1 MNTPIPASTSQTSNR
16 KGSIALNTWF
26 WAFIIACLAAA
37 NSTAATLTLFTN
49 NFDTYTGVATNLT
62 DIASANPPVS
72 TAVNSIKVVN
82 DRASA
87 TPVAVGS
94 FGANGIQVIN
104 WDSASAP
111 NSILVRPGATFN
123 CNVYP
128 RGGTNHTFEWKMKTM
143 KSGTSDR
150 GFRISLRVQGAD
162 INDDGTDFVVFR
174 SKQLTTANAGNSGT
188 DGMDAFEAYNGIQG
202 TPGASSWVTVTNTTT
217 TLREY
222 ITSGAWNDYKLVA
235 DSVGRTFA
243 FYVNGNLVNGGLY
256 CARPVEMIVSGIR
269 FEHESS
275 SNNKDYYLVDDIS
288 LKVEG
293 TFTDLSTTITE
304 GFESYPAA
312 VLPTDDADPQGAWVV
327 GETAGTGASVALTP
341 AKVQVVNTEAHLG
354 SKSLKLEGGQI
365 AGATLPWGE
374 MPNRDVRIKW
384 WQKVPAT
391 PGGNAMYL
399 RVSVYGFEARLST
412 AADCLL
418 LGSGS
423 RSSAPF
429 GGPTSLMGFNRLA
442 APGNGTWL
450 DTLEQFTADT
460 WEEYE
465 LTTNL
470 KLSTYTIV
478 RNPSG
483 TPVVIVEDYPFIA
496 AVPMHNPYM
505 IGFSSSNGSG
515 HPPVYIDDITI
526 QSFDNAAPPPLRVYT
541 PTITGS
547 RFTNYTVLTVP
558 GQLVSGV
565 AVDPRDSSS
574 IIFTTSEAEIGTI
587 RRAQK
592 VAGGNWQLD
601 STPIVTGLDQP
612 KGVTV
617 ETNGTIWWVHDD
629 IQSLRR
635 LKAPWSSNPVEEIIS
650 DFISVNNLR
659 DQPIGL
665 TFFVTNGTTVL
676 AVLDR
681 NSDNVTSRNA
691 IYLVD
696 PATTTLNAIG
706 YTSYLVPPST
716 TVLGDGLVGPANAIA
731 TLPATGEVVTTL
743 QNDGWISAIDGSG
756 AVRYIGTSSTTAG
769 TNLYFARGIAV
780 DPTTSRIWVAG
791 SDYPTPSL
799 TVTNQ
804 VWSFDS
810 TNGAETQEL
819 TFPRVNPSAARPDQ
833 RITFA
838 EGGMAFAPD
847 GSFLVISDQSYL
859 SGGGRLVIFHN
870 EPFTV
875 PAVSITNVTRSGA
888 NVELTWS
895 TGGGVNYE
903 VQRSANVNGPY
914 NGISGLLTT
923 TQYTDTSAPAGQAF
937 YRVAVYAQQ

>member
-1 MNTPIPASTSQTSNR
+1 MKKQTLPLNR
-16 KGSIALNTWF
+16 KHPTGTPFYIVRQIAL
-26 WAFIIACLAAA
+26 AFSVLACLSALVS
-37 NSTAATLTLFTN
+37 NAATLNLFTN
-49 NFDTYTGVATNLT
+49 SFDTFTEVATSLT
-62 DIASANPPVS
+62 DTANANPPVS
-72 TAVNSIKVVN
+72 TSVNSVKVVN
-82 DRASA
+82 DRANA
-87 TPVAVGS
+87 TPLAIGS
-94 FGANGIQVIN
+94 FGANGVQVIN

-111 NSILVRPGATFN
+111 NSLLLRPGAIVN
-123 CNVYP
+123 CNIYP
-128 RGGTNHTFEWKMKTM
+128 RGGTNYVFEWKMKTM

-150 GFRISLRVQGAD
+150 GFRISLRSQGAD
-162 INDDGTDFVVFR
+162 INDDGTDFVIFR
-174 SKQLTTANAGNSGT
+174 TIQSTTANAANSGV
-188 DGMDAFEAYNGIQG
+188 DGVDGFQAFNGVLGSPNPNQ
-202 TPGASSWVTVTNTTT
+202 WVTITNTATG
-217 TLREY
+217 LREN
-222 ITSGAWNDYKLVA
+222 ITNNVWRTYKVVA

-243 FYVNGNLVNGGLY
+243 LYIDGNLVNGTNY
-256 CARPVEMIVSGIR
+256 CARPVEMIVSGLR
-269 FEHESS
+269 FENEGA
-275 SNNKDYYLVDDIS
+275 NNKDYFLIDDVSLTVD
-288 LKVEG
+288 G
-293 TFTDLSTTITE
+293 TFTDLSSTITE

-312 VLPTDDADPQGAWVV
+312 VLATDDADPQGAWIV
-327 GETAGTGASVALTP
+327 GETAGTGANVALTP
-341 AKVQVVNTEAHLG
+341 ARVQVVNTAAHSG

-365 AGATLPWGE
+365 AGATLPWGQ

-423 RSSAPF
+423 RSSAPL

-442 APGNGTWL
+442 GSGNGVWL

-470 KLSTYTIV
+470 KLNTYTIV
-478 RNPSG
+478 KNPSSS
-483 TPVVIVEDYPFIA
+483 PVVIVENYPFIA

-505 IGFSSSNGSG
+505 VGFSSSNGSG

-526 QSFDNAAPPPLRVYT
+526 ESFDNIALPPPRVYT

-558 GQLVSGV
+558 GHLVSGV
-565 AVDPRDSSS
+565 TVDPRDKTS
-574 IIFTTSEAEIGTI
+574 ILFTTSESEIGTI
-587 RRAQK
+587 QRAQK
-592 VAGGNWQLD
+592 VASGNWQLD
-601 STPIVTGLDQP
+601 AAPIVTALDQP
-612 KGVTV
+612 KGITV
-617 ETNGTIWWVHDD
+617 ETNGTIWWVHDN

-650 DFISVNNLR
+650 DFNTTNNLR

-665 TFFVTNGTTVL
+665 SFFVTNSTTML

-696 PATTTLNAIG
+696 PANPSLNQVG
-706 YTSYLVPPST
+706 YTNYLVPPT
-716 TVLGDGLVGPANAIA
+716 TSVLGQGLTGPANAIA
-731 TLPATGEVVTTL
+731 TLPTTGELVTTL

-756 AVRYIGTSSTTAG
+756 AVRYLGTAAAG
-769 TNLYFARGIAV
+769 MTLARGIAV
-780 DPTTSRIWVAG
+780 DPTSSRIWVAG
-791 SDYPTPSL
+791 NDLTAPSL

-810 TNGAETQEL
+810 STGAEIQEL
-819 TFPRVNPSAARPDQ
+819 TFPRVNPSAARPDKT
-833 RITFA
+833 IKFA

-870 EPFTV
+870 EPFVIAPVT
-875 PAVSITNVTRSGA
+875 ITSVVRSGG
-888 NVELTWS
+888 NVDLTW
-895 TGGGVNYE
+895 TPGGGVNYL
-903 VQRSANVNGPY
+903 VLRSTDVAGPY
-914 NGISGLLTT
+914 TAISPALAETH
-923 TQYTDTSAPAGQAF
+923 YTDATAPAGGAF
-937 YRVAVYAQQ
+937 YRVLAYPQQ